1 MAGRLLIDSHVLL
14 WHVLDDARLGP
25 VPTAAIEAGAAE
37 VFVSTASLWEIA
49 IKTSIG
55 KLEAPDD
62 LPERVAEMGFVLL
75 PVTSDHAWHV
85 RSLPHHHGDPFDR
98 LLIAQAQ
105 LERLPIVT
113 ADPAFEAYGVAVLWD

>member
-1 MAGRLLIDSHVLL
+1 LARLLVDSHVLL

-25 VPTAAIEAGAAE
+25 APTAAIEAEGAE
-37 VFVSTASLWEIA
+37 IFVSTASLWEIA

-55 KLEAPDD
+55 KLEAPEN
-62 LPERVAEMGFVLL
+62 LPERITEMGFEML
-75 PVTSDHAWHV
+75 PVSVGHAWHV
-85 RSLPHHHGDPFDR
+85 RALPLHHRDPFDR

-113 ADPAFEAYGVAVLWD
+113 ADPAFEAYDVAVVWT